1 MHIIFVWKGGCE
13 TMGRTKLGNANAQR
27 DNNAKQKNDFNNEF
41 ASYAE
46 VEVKKMSNEHKN
58 IR

>member
-1 MHIIFVWKGGCE
+1 
-13 TMGRTKLGNANAQR
+13 MGRAKLGNANAQR
-27 DNNAKQKNDFNNEF
+27 NNNAKQKNGFNREF

-46 VEVKKMSNEHKN
+46 VETEKMKNEHQN

>member
-1 MHIIFVWKGGCE
+1 MATPMH
-13 TMGRTKLGNANAQR
+13 NAITTQS
-27 DNNAKQKNDFNNEF
+27 KKNGFNNEF

-46 VEVKKMSNEHKN
+46 VEAKKMKNEHKN

>member
-1 MHIIFVWKGGCE
+1 
-13 TMGRTKLGNANAQR
+13 MGRTKLGNANAQR
-27 DNNAKQKNDFNNEF
+27 NNNAKQKNDLNNEF

>member
-1 MHIIFVWKGGCE
+1 MYKKEGKA
-13 TMGRTKLGNANAQR
+13 MGRTKLGNANAQR
-27 DNNAKQKNDFNNEF
+27 NNNAKQKNDFNNEF